1 MHHHARC
8 VFFSEIDANHTC
20 YWIAAA
26 SVYCNQRS
34 LMVTFSPAPVDFGFS
49 VYNIFLISDPF
60 VLQQLAINT
69 ADDVSVI
76 SSVVVVAAV
85 ATAKAV
91 SIVVVVVIV
100 IVIVLVILIMQMK

>member
-1 MHHHARC
+1 
-8 VFFSEIDANHTC
+8 
-20 YWIAAA
+20 
-26 SVYCNQRS
+26 
-34 LMVTFSPAPVDFGFS
+34 MVTFSPAPVDFGFS

-69 ADDVSVI
+69 TDDVSVI
-76 SSVVVVAAV
+76 SSVVVVAAVATAVVVVAAV

-100 IVIVLVILIMQMK
+100 IVIVIVLVILIMQMK

>member
-1 MHHHARC
+1 
-8 VFFSEIDANHTC
+8 
-20 YWIAAA
+20 
-26 SVYCNQRS
+26 
-34 LMVTFSPAPVDFGFS
+34 MVTFSPAPVDFGFS

-69 ADDVSVI
+69 TDDVSVI

-91 SIVVVVVIV
+91 SIVVVVVVVIV